1 MQVIKYENGSIPVA
15 ELKVHDFIVFPYSTK
30 YVSSISA
37 LGKSGELKVRM
48 VRMKNVGSRNKD
60 IVDLTRWSTNHG
72 NNNKYFDIGRG
83 SPVTLVQCG
92 EDLFNSINDSVHALK
107 KRVNAIPVKSSN
119 PIECMIEAVRYE
131 TLGNYTALEL
141 CRFFKELNLD
151 KIVINIVSSGLN
163 ISPKLGSEFWS
174 CTTNNIGY
182 TIGAYSIVQ
191 CILAGED
198 LSDIRRRYQQYV
210 YSMQES
216 NRLREVARGAWEV
229 TYDKV
234 A

>member
-1 MQVIKYENGSIPVA
+1 MQIIKYENGSIPIA

-30 YVSSISA
+30 YVSSISS
-37 LGKSGELKVRM
+37 LRKSGELE

-60 IVDLTRWSTNHG
+60 IVDLTRWSNNQG

-107 KRVNAIPVKSSN
+107 KRVNAIPIKSSS

-131 TLGNYTALEL
+131 TLGNHTASEL
-141 CRFFKELNLD
+141 CRYFKELNLD

-174 CTTNNIGY
+174 CTTNNNGY
-182 TIGAYSIVQ
+182 TIGAHNIVR

-210 YSMQES
+210 DSMHES
-216 NRLREVARGAWEV
+216 NRLRQVARNAWTINE
-229 TYDKV
+229 
-234 A
+234 